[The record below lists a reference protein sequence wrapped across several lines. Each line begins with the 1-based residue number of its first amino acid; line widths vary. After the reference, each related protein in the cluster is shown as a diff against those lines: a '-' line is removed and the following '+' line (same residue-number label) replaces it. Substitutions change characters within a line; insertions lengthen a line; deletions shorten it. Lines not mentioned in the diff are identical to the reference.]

1 MSIQARLF
9 CSFRFTIYTIQQQID
24 LLIKILKII
33 PKHLLYNQRVPVP
46 KEWENVGKTM
56 EKVTNPN
63 NPVVFFDVSIGNTV
77 CKIQMSVVIST
88 VFNIIYLMLL

>member
-1 MSIQARLF
+1 
-9 CSFRFTIYTIQQQID
+9 
-24 LLIKILKII
+24 
-33 PKHLLYNQRVPVP
+33 
-46 KEWENVGKTM
+46 M

-88 VFNIIYLMLL
+88 VFNIFYLSDVIIIVFIKRDAVRISLFYINKIRNQKKTYNYIEVYWFSYFIGSWKDKIRIIC

>member
-9 CSFRFTIYTIQQQID
+9 CSFRFTIYTIQQQIY

-46 KEWENVGKTM
+46 QRVGKRW
-56 EKVTNPN
+56 KNHGKSN
-63 NPVVFFDVSIGNTV
+63 KS
-77 CKIQMSVVIST
+77 
-88 VFNIIYLMLL
+88 